1 MVLFDSLT
9 SKSLLISHLAS
20 MKLLAILVIICRSAY
35 WNNNNYI
42 LLLVVMYMYSASV
55 KLDRI
60 TFFNHLNLFIL
71 YNVVLW
77 KLRGISISSAA
88 FIKERV
94 SSCKFIGIWDNFE
107 YWENIARKKTGNT
120 IKFQFITMVLWI
132 KNRWKILA
140 TTLKQWMYNI
150 KQEIINLE
158 ELGIRVFRPKDT
170 KVWD

>member
-1 MVLFDSLT
+1 
-9 SKSLLISHLAS
+9 
-20 MKLLAILVIICRSAY
+20 
-35 WNNNNYI
+35 
-42 LLLVVMYMYSASV
+42 MYSASV

-107 YWENIARKKTGNT
+107 YWENIARKKTGDT
-120 IKFQFITMVLWI
+120 IKFQSITMVLWI
-132 KNRWKILA
+132 KNRWKIPA
-140 TTLKQWMYNI
+140 TTLKQ
-150 KQEIINLE
+150 
-158 ELGIRVFRPKDT
+158 
-170 KVWD
+170 